1 MEVSGGEGAVR
12 APCLVTVA
20 VYGILAVPSCSQWKK
35 DFTLPV
41 KGESGPALAG
51 DFRGERLIHAAWE
64 AGLGW

>member
-1 MEVSGGEGAVR
+1 M
-12 APCLVTVA
+12 VTVA
-20 VYGILAVPSCSQWKK
+20 VYGISAVPSCSQWKK